1 MHVLLGA
8 RSECTRMYKRITGCT
23 FGLCY
28 ILGCGGGD
36 CEDYCLLGC
45 DTVQS
50 FSQVPEFGEHS
61 A

>member
-1 MHVLLGA
+1 
-8 RSECTRMYKRITGCT
+8 MYKKITGST
-23 FGLCY
+23 LGLCY
-28 ILGCGGGD
+28 ILGCGGRD

-50 FSQVPEFGEHS
+50 CSHVPEFGEHS